1 MAKAKMIR
9 RPVRAAAKKKKNGRR
24 SGAGKEDVLDAHA
37 LAAARMLMDPCGADL
52 APTVYPGDRGYVNR
66 FQSIVASAGGA
77 AGETATIWV
86 VKPGVGVAWNAGG
99 VLPTSSI
106 TVGLTDGQFPGA
118 NVTNSYSKFRTA
130 GFCSIVRP
138 NTAVN
143 NATGM
148 IYYGNIPSTYFT
160 QGRVFAGGVADLLG
174 LLTQSVSCAQAVVSP
189 LEVAW
194 SPGAFDDRY
203 CTTSGITSDDDTDRN
218 ALVIVAVGMPAATG
232 LNIRNTVI
240 HEWTPGENQAVI
252 DSTAVNPSRCDFNC
266 VLRNLKRKD
275 ANWWWKLGTRAV
287 QSAASVL
294 GAYATGGLGAAAIAT
309 ASYF

>member
-1 MAKAKMIR
+1 MAKTKTAKKAVKTVAKT
-9 RPVRAAAKKKKNGRR
+9 RPRVRRAAAD
-24 SGAGKEDVLDAHA
+24 ADTLDAHA
-37 LAAARMLMDPCGADL
+37 VAAARMLMDPCGADL
-52 APTVYPGDRGYVNR
+52 APTVYPGDRGYINR
-66 FQSIVASAGGA
+66 FQSIVPSAGAA

-86 VKPGVGVAWNAGG
+86 VKPGLGVAWNAGALLATTP
-99 VLPTSSI
+99 V

-118 NVTNSYSKFRTA
+118 GSTNTYSKFRCA
-130 GFCSIVRP
+130 GFCSVIRP

-160 QGRVFAGGVADLLG
+160 QGRVFGGGVSDLLA
-174 LLTQSVSCAQAVVSP
+174 LLTQSVSCAQAVVAP
-189 LEVAW
+189 LEVSW

-203 CTTSGITSDDDTDRN
+203 APTAGVTSDDDSDRN
-218 ALVIVAVGMPAATG
+218 ALVIVAVGMPATTG

-252 DSTAVNPSRCDFNC
+252 DSTSVNPSKCDFNC

-275 ANWWWKLGTRAV
+275 ANWWWRLGTRAAHG
-287 QSAASVL
+287 AASIL
-294 GAYATGGLGAAAIAT
+294 GAYTTGGLGAAAVAT
-309 ASYF
+309 AKFL